1 MADLWHSALRALDPR
16 IQPLQNLQNP
26 DLQLHLHLQFLD
38 HVGQL
43 LIGGFVLALYV
54 CQLFAQASQFV
65 FLAIELS
72 GVALCQGLFFGAA
85 FQRG

>member
-1 MADLWHSALRALDPR
+1 LDRTYR
-16 IQPLQNLQNP
+16 ISQNLQNP
-26 DLQLHLHLQFLD
+26 VLQFHLHLQFLD

-43 LIGGFVLALYV
+43 LVGGVVFALYV
-54 CQLFAQASQFV
+54 CELFAQASQFV